1 VAGDVTFTLAQLG
14 QIFLAI
20 CGAIITV
27 GGAWTV
33 IKKAREPEAVKSD
46 TIRKHGELLANDNK
60 RLTEL
65 EDSTKIMMR
74 SMLAIMSHELD
85 GNHVEQLKKAKEDLE
100 AYLISR

>member
-1 VAGDVTFTLAQLG
+1 MGNITFSLAQLG

-33 IKKAREPEAVKSD
+33 IKKAREPETEKND
-46 TIRKHGELLANDNK
+46 TLRKHGELLASDNR